1 MSQGKNILNFFELID
16 NQKRIEIPIIQRDYA
31 QGREDKKEI
40 RNNFLNAL
48 QESISNNRKIQL
60 DFIYG
65 SKIEESFQ
73 PLDGQQRLTTLF
85 LLHWYAC
92 MKEDISNEI
101 RDKLKKFTY
110 ETRITSR
117 EFCKALIENRI
128 DISLDIKL
136 SEKIKDSK
144 WFFLSWY
151 KDPTINAMLRTIDDI
166 NAKFFSIDNLWGK
179 LTTENLI
186 SFYYVELEEIGL
198 TDDLY
203 IKMNARG
210 KLLSSFE
217 NLKASFQQLINE
229 KRWEEGKNETDKF
242 VFKID
247 TEWTDFFW
255 KHFRKNNT
263 IDNSL
268 MKFISTI
275 TMIRLSIE
283 KKSDRISIISQ
294 LNDNYDSL
302 KVSYISK
309 ETYDYIYQ
317 SFELYSKMEDFS
329 LLSLNIPF
337 YRHTPSKDFFNEIVS
352 MDTNSSYTQ
361 KVYFYALTE
370 YFLKNGNTTFD
381 GEKLTD
387 WMRVVRNI
395 LSRGSVEKGGKRPDI
410 IRSPEAFDGV
420 VNLIK
425 ELSEG
430 CVDIYKFLS
439 GNNKIISLFA
449 KDQVEEELK
458 KAKIINLGENFKQAI
473 HSMEDLNLFKGRISF
488 ALECI
493 NYQENDIA
501 NFAIESFIKIK
512 DVITKYFDDEKTD
525 NISNDIRRGL
535 LTIEKEGE
543 YDFYGYWWSYWYA
556 GEANKRCLIE
566 NYGELEYYIYNTEY
580 SDYLKKLIL
589 ELTKKDIQSIIDD
602 FIPPQNMPN
611 WKKRL
616 IKEKNL
622 LDNNNKCNYI
632 AIAPNESFCYLL
644 KSKRSRDVKEC
655 YKVK

>member
-16 NQKRIEIPIIQRDYA
+16 NQKKIEIPIIQRDYA

-48 QESISNNRKIQL
+48 HESISNNRKIQL

-92 MKEDISNEI
+92 MKENIPNEV

-117 EFCKALIENRI
+117 EFCKALIENSI
-128 DISLDIKL
+128 NVSPDVNL

-144 WFFLSWY
+144 WFFLSWD

-166 NAKFFSIDNLWGK
+166 NAKFFSIDDLWGK
-179 LTTENLI
+179 LTTENLV

-217 NLKASFQQLINE
+217 NFKASFQQLIDGE
-229 KRWEEGKNETDKF
+229 KWEDRKSEIDKF
-242 VFKID
+242 IFKMD
-247 TEWTDFFW
+247 TCWTDFFW
-255 KHFRKNNT
+255 KHFKNNNA

-268 MKFISTI
+268 MKFISTT

-283 KKSDRISIISQ
+283 KRTDRISIISQ

-309 ETYDYIYQ
+309 ETYNYIYQ
-317 SFELYSKMEDFS
+317 CFELYSKMEDFS
-329 LLSLNIPF
+329 RLSLNIPF
-337 YRHTPSKDFFNEIVS
+337 YRHKPSKDFFTEIVS

-370 YFLKNGNTTFD
+370 YFLRNSNTTFSK
-381 GEKLTD
+381 EKLTD

-410 IRSPEAFDGV
+410 IRSPETFDGV
-420 VNLIK
+420 INLIK

-430 CVDIYKFLS
+430 CADIYKFLCE
-439 GNNKIISLFA
+439 NNKIISSFA
-449 KDQVEEELK
+449 KYQVDEELK
-458 KAKIINLGENFKQAI
+458 KSKIIVLGENFKQAI

-488 ALECI
+488 VLDCI
-493 NYQENDIA
+493 NYQENDIE
-501 NFAIESFIKIK
+501 NFAIEGFIKIK
-512 DVITKYFDDEKTD
+512 DVIMKYLNDDKSD
-525 NISNDIRRGL
+525 ISNDIRRGL

-543 YDFYGYWWSYWYA
+543 YKFYDYWSSYWYA
-556 GEANKRCLIE
+556 GEADKRCLIE
-566 NYGELEYYIYNTEY
+566 NYGELEYYIYNTNY
-580 SDYLKKLIL
+580 SDYLRKLIL
-589 ELTKKDIQSIIDD
+589 ELTKKDIQNIIDD

-611 WKKRL
+611 WKIRL
-616 IKEKNL
+616 IKEEGL
-622 LDNNNKCNYI
+622 LNNKNKSNYI
-632 AIAPNESFCYLL
+632 AISSDEKFCYLL
-644 KSKRSRDVKEC
+644 KSIRSRDVKEC
-655 YKVK
+655 HKVE